1 MAENLLS
8 DARVRSAA
16 FERDGH
22 YLPDGGGLRIRLL
35 PISRN
40 HPKGAR
46 LGEYHFKVKVDGEF
60 RHGSMHLGTIGDPFT
75 DAAGNTRPFTL
86 KDARAARDAAREL
99 VAKGIDPRDARRLA
113 EREAVEVQRLRL
125 AELDGRRTV
134 KQAFERWSELYLA
147 ARDSKDGEKF
157 ANRKDGG
164 EFVRALFDRHI
175 LPAIGDKPLETLQ
188 RRDVADLL
196 DNITA
201 QGIRRTAN
209 MALALLR
216 QFIRWCAARD
226 WIERDPT
233 LNLTKAAVGGKD
245 KPRERTLSYLE
256 IVALRDALPLSGLP
270 ERMQHALWAILAT
283 GCRVGELSGA
293 KVADFDL
300 KAQTWLI
307 LETKNGSEHLVH
319 LSGFAAGHIKALC
332 DLSQGS
338 AYLLPGR
345 TSADDENDRPISD
358 KVLTKLTGDRQRDK
372 PLKGRSK
379 ASGALLLA
387 RGRWT
392 PHDLRRTMATMMRGE
407 LRISSDVI
415 ERCLNHKPQGIV
427 AVYQRGELM
436 AERREA
442 FEAWG
447 AELERLM
454 KLDATNVVE
463 LGGRAAGKV
472 AA

>member
-1 MAENLLS
+1 MAENKLS

-16 FERDGH
+16 HARDGS
-22 YLPDGGGLRIRLL
+22 YLSDGGGLRIRLL
-35 PISRN
+35 PPSRN

-46 LGEYHFKVKVDGEF
+46 LAEF
-60 RHGSMHLGTIGDPFT
+60 HYKAKDAEGAYRNHALHLGTVGEPFT
-75 DAAGNTRPFTL
+75 DPSGQVRPFTL
-86 KDARAARDAAREL
+86 ADARRARNEAREL
-99 VAKGIDPRDARRLA
+99 VAKGIDPREAQRLA
-113 EREAVEVQRLRL
+113 EAEAIEAQRLRL

-134 KQAFERWSELYLA
+134 KQAFERWHALYLTA
-147 ARDSKDGEKF
+147 H
-157 ANRKDGG
+157 RKDGG
-164 EFVRALFDRHI
+164 EFVQAMFDRHI

-196 DNITA
+196 DSITA

-209 MALALLR
+209 MVLSLLR
-216 QFIRWCAARD
+216 QFVRWCAVRD

-233 LNLTKAAVGGKD
+233 LNLSKAAVGGKD
-245 KPRERTLSYLE
+245 KPRERTLSQLE

-270 ERMQHALWAILAT
+270 ERMQRALWVILST

-293 KVADFDL
+293 KVVDFDL

-307 LETKNGSEHLVH
+307 PETKNGSEHLVH
-319 LSGFAAGHIKALC
+319 LSAFAIGHIKSMAE
-332 DLSQGS
+332 LSKGS

-345 TSADDENDRPISD
+345 TSDEDENDRPISD

-372 PLKGRSK
+372 PLKGRTK
-379 ASGALLLA
+379 ASGALLLS

-407 LRISSDVI
+407 LRISSDVV

-427 AVYQRGELM
+427 GVYQTGELM
-436 AERREA
+436 AERKEA

-454 KLDATNVVE
+454 KLDATNIVE
-463 LGGRAAGKV
+463 LGARAAGK
-472 AA
+472 AAA